1 MIASVIGF
9 MLLSSDAI
17 SFEDGGVAVKHFCD
31 AQNRDLPKS
40 NQINFISVMI
50 ASVIGFMLLSS
61 DAISFEDGGVAVS
74 GLANGYLGSKGL
86 LTAFIAAYATGIIY
100 KFFVSRNIT
109 IKMPEQVP
117 PNISQTFKDIIPFAA
132 CLTLFW
138 GIDATGII
146 YKFFV
151 SRNITIKM
159 PEQVPPNISQT
170 FKDIIPF
177 AACLTLFWGID
188 FGFRSVFGFC
198 FAQGVIQ
205 VFQPLFSAADGYLGL
220 AIIYGAMSLF
230 WFVGVHGPSIVEPAI
245 SAALISNLEI
255 NMAMYQAGEH
265 ATAVLTKPLQDFVV
279 AGVHGPSIVE
289 PAISA
294 ALISNLEI
302 NMAMYQAGEHATAVL
317 TKPLQDF
324 VVAMGGTGATLVI
337 CFMFAFLAKSKEM
350 RAVGRA
356 SAVPVCFGVN
366 EPFLFGAPMVLNPI
380 FFIPFILAP
389 IANIWITKFFIDV
402 LGMNGFMF
410 SLPWTTPAPVG
421 IAMGLGLQPLAFLLI
436 PILLVCFGVNE
447 PFLFGAPMVLNP
459 IFFIPFIF
467 APIANI
473 WITKFFI
480 DVLGMNGFMFSLP
493 WTTPAPVGIAMGLGL
508 QPLAFLLIPILLIA
522 DFVICYPFFK
532 VYDRQKCAEEA
543 EIDRDELAAIAAQK
557 EAAMNAAFQGQA
569 DTASVATGA
578 VAAAAADM
586 AAEKKLREGKAD
598 TAEGGRGADEASAYA
613 ALNGRRVLVLCQGGG
628 TSGLLAN
635 ALGRAEGKADT
646 AEGGRG
652 ADEASAY
659 AALNGRR
666 VLVLC
671 QGGGTSGLLA
681 NALGRAAREHGIDLE
696 TAADAYGNHI
706 DIMPDFDLVILA
718 PQAATYFDDL
728 KADGE
733 RAREHGIDLET
744 AADAYGNHIDIMPDF
759 DLVILAP
766 QAATYFDD
774 LKADGERMGVACCV
788 TRGKQYIDLT
798 RDGEAALA
806 FVAEQLGL

>member
-1 MIASVIGF
+1 MEKLIALIEKGKPFFNAIARNKYLKAIRDGFISVMPIIIVSSIFLLVSAVPNVWGF
-9 MLLSSDAI
+9 YWPAEINDVLMKAYNYSMGI
-17 SFEDGGVAVKHFCD
+17 VALCAAATTAKHFCD

-61 DAISFEDGGVAVS
+61 DAISFEDGGVAIS

-86 LTAFIAAYATGIIY
+86 LTAFIAAFATGIIY

-138 GIDATGII
+138 G
-146 YKFFV
+146 V
-151 SRNITIKM
+151 
-159 PEQVPPNISQT
+159 
-170 FKDIIPF
+170 
-177 AACLTLFWGID
+177 D

-230 WFVGVHGPSIVEPAI
+230 WFV
-245 SAALISNLEI
+245 
-255 NMAMYQAGEH
+255 
-265 ATAVLTKPLQDFVV
+265 
-279 AGVHGPSIVE
+279 GVHGPSIVE

-380 FFIPFILAP
+380 FFIPFI
-389 IANIWITKFFIDV
+389 
-402 LGMNGFMF
+402 
-410 SLPWTTPAPVG
+410 
-421 IAMGLGLQPLAFLLI
+421 
-436 PILLVCFGVNE
+436 
-447 PFLFGAPMVLNP
+447 
-459 IFFIPFIF
+459 F

-522 DFVICYPFFK
+522 DFVIYYPFFK

-543 EIDRDELAAIAAQK
+543 EVDRDELAAIAAQK

-635 ALGRAEGKADT
+635 ALGRA
-646 AEGGRG
+646 
-652 ADEASAY
+652 
-659 AALNGRR
+659 
-666 VLVLC
+666 
-671 QGGGTSGLLA
+671 
-681 NALGRAAREHGIDLE
+681 
-696 TAADAYGNHI
+696 
-706 DIMPDFDLVILA
+706 
-718 PQAATYFDDL
+718 
-728 KADGE
+728 
-733 RAREHGIDLET
+733 AREHGIDLET

-798 RDGEAALA
+798 RDGEASLA

>member
-1 MIASVIGF
+1 MEKLIALIEKGKPFFNAIARNKYLKAIRDGFISVMPIIIVSSIFLLVSAVPNVWGF
-9 MLLSSDAI
+9 YWPAEINDVLMKAYNYSMGI
-17 SFEDGGVAVKHFCD
+17 VALCAAATTAKHFCD

-61 DAISFEDGGVAVS
+61 DAISFEDGGVAIS

-86 LTAFIAAYATGIIY
+86 LTAFIAA
-100 KFFVSRNIT
+100 F
-109 IKMPEQVP
+109 
-117 PNISQTFKDIIPFAA
+117 
-132 CLTLFW
+132 
-138 GIDATGII
+138 ATGII

-279 AGVHGPSIVE
+279 A
-289 PAISA
+289 
-294 ALISNLEI
+294 
-302 NMAMYQAGEHATAVL
+302 
-317 TKPLQDF
+317 
-324 VVAMGGTGATLVI
+324 MGGTGATLVI

-380 FFIPFILAP
+380 FFIPFI
-389 IANIWITKFFIDV
+389 
-402 LGMNGFMF
+402 
-410 SLPWTTPAPVG
+410 
-421 IAMGLGLQPLAFLLI
+421 
-436 PILLVCFGVNE
+436 
-447 PFLFGAPMVLNP
+447 
-459 IFFIPFIF
+459 F

-473 WITKFFI
+473 LITKFFI

-522 DFVICYPFFK
+522 DFVIYYPFFK

-543 EIDRDELAAIAAQK
+543 EVDRDELAAIAAQK

-635 ALGRAEGKADT
+635 ALGRA
-646 AEGGRG
+646 
-652 ADEASAY
+652 
-659 AALNGRR
+659 
-666 VLVLC
+666 
-671 QGGGTSGLLA
+671 
-681 NALGRAAREHGIDLE
+681 
-696 TAADAYGNHI
+696 
-706 DIMPDFDLVILA
+706 
-718 PQAATYFDDL
+718 
-728 KADGE
+728 
-733 RAREHGIDLET
+733 AREHGIDLET

-798 RDGEAALA
+798 RDGEASLA

>member
-1 MIASVIGF
+1 MEKLIALIEKGKPFFNAIARNKYLKAIRDGFISVMPIIIVSSIFLLVSAVPNVWGF
-9 MLLSSDAI
+9 YWPAEINDVLMKAYNYSMGI
-17 SFEDGGVAVKHFCD
+17 VALCAAATTAKHFCD

-86 LTAFIAAYATGIIY
+86 LTAFIAA
-100 KFFVSRNIT
+100 F
-109 IKMPEQVP
+109 
-117 PNISQTFKDIIPFAA
+117 
-132 CLTLFW
+132 
-138 GIDATGII
+138 ATGII

-279 AGVHGPSIVE
+279 A
-289 PAISA
+289 
-294 ALISNLEI
+294 
-302 NMAMYQAGEHATAVL
+302 
-317 TKPLQDF
+317 
-324 VVAMGGTGATLVI
+324 MGGTGATLVI

-356 SAVPVCFGVN
+356 SAVP
-366 EPFLFGAPMVLNPI
+366 
-380 FFIPFILAP
+380 
-389 IANIWITKFFIDV
+389 
-402 LGMNGFMF
+402 
-410 SLPWTTPAPVG
+410 
-421 IAMGLGLQPLAFLLI
+421 
-436 PILLVCFGVNE
+436 VCFGVNE

-522 DFVICYPFFK
+522 DFVIYYPFFK

-543 EIDRDELAAIAAQK
+543 EVDRDELAAIAAQK

-598 TAEGGRGADEASAYA
+598 AADGGRAAD
-613 ALNGRRVLVLCQGGG
+613 
-628 TSGLLAN
+628 
-635 ALGRAEGKADT
+635 K
-646 AEGGRG
+646 
-652 ADEASAY
+652 ASAY

-733 RAREHGIDLET
+733 R
-744 AADAYGNHIDIMPDF
+744 
-759 DLVILAP
+759 
-766 QAATYFDD
+766 
-774 LKADGERMGVACCV
+774 MGVACCV

-798 RDGEAALA
+798 RDGEASLA

>member
-1 MIASVIGF
+1 MEKLIALIEKGKPFFNAIARNKYLKAIRDGFISVMPIIIVSSIFLLVSAVPNVWGF
-9 MLLSSDAI
+9 YWPAEINNVLMKAYNYSMGI
-17 SFEDGGVAVKHFCD
+17 VALCAAATTAKHFCD

-86 LTAFIAAYATGIIY
+86 LTAFIAA
-100 KFFVSRNIT
+100 F
-109 IKMPEQVP
+109 
-117 PNISQTFKDIIPFAA
+117 
-132 CLTLFW
+132 
-138 GIDATGII
+138 ATGII

-279 AGVHGPSIVE
+279 A
-289 PAISA
+289 
-294 ALISNLEI
+294 
-302 NMAMYQAGEHATAVL
+302 
-317 TKPLQDF
+317 
-324 VVAMGGTGATLVI
+324 MGGTGATLVI

-356 SAVPVCFGVN
+356 SAVP
-366 EPFLFGAPMVLNPI
+366 
-380 FFIPFILAP
+380 
-389 IANIWITKFFIDV
+389 
-402 LGMNGFMF
+402 
-410 SLPWTTPAPVG
+410 
-421 IAMGLGLQPLAFLLI
+421 
-436 PILLVCFGVNE
+436 VCFGVNE

-522 DFVICYPFFK
+522 DFVIYYPFFK

-543 EIDRDELAAIAAQK
+543 KVDRDELAAIAAQK

-635 ALGRAEGKADT
+635 ALGRA
-646 AEGGRG
+646 
-652 ADEASAY
+652 
-659 AALNGRR
+659 
-666 VLVLC
+666 
-671 QGGGTSGLLA
+671 
-681 NALGRAAREHGIDLE
+681 
-696 TAADAYGNHI
+696 
-706 DIMPDFDLVILA
+706 
-718 PQAATYFDDL
+718 
-728 KADGE
+728 
-733 RAREHGIDLET
+733 AREHGIDLET

-798 RDGEAALA
+798 RDGEASLA

>member
-1 MIASVIGF
+1 MEKLIALIEKGKPFFNAIARNKYLKAIRDGFISVMPIIIVWGIFLLVSAVPNVWGF
-9 MLLSSDAI
+9 YWPAEINDVLMKAYNYSMGI
-17 SFEDGGVAVKHFCD
+17 VALCAAATTAKHFCD

-61 DAISFEDGGVAVS
+61 DAISFEDGGVAIS

-86 LTAFIAAYATGIIY
+86 LTAFIAA
-100 KFFVSRNIT
+100 F
-109 IKMPEQVP
+109 
-117 PNISQTFKDIIPFAA
+117 
-132 CLTLFW
+132 
-138 GIDATGII
+138 ATGII

-279 AGVHGPSIVE
+279 A
-289 PAISA
+289 
-294 ALISNLEI
+294 
-302 NMAMYQAGEHATAVL
+302 
-317 TKPLQDF
+317 
-324 VVAMGGTGATLVI
+324 MGSTGATLVI

-356 SAVPVCFGVN
+356 SAVP
-366 EPFLFGAPMVLNPI
+366 
-380 FFIPFILAP
+380 
-389 IANIWITKFFIDV
+389 
-402 LGMNGFMF
+402 
-410 SLPWTTPAPVG
+410 
-421 IAMGLGLQPLAFLLI
+421 
-436 PILLVCFGVNE
+436 VCFGVNE

-522 DFVICYPFFK
+522 DFVIYYPFFK

-598 TAEGGRGADEASAYA
+598 TAEGGR
-613 ALNGRRVLVLCQGGG
+613 
-628 TSGLLAN
+628 T
-635 ALGRAEGKADT
+635 
-646 AEGGRG
+646 

-706 DIMPDFDLVILA
+706 D
-718 PQAATYFDDL
+718 T
-728 KADGE
+728 
-733 RAREHGIDLET
+733 
-744 AADAYGNHIDIMPDF
+744 MPDF

-798 RDGEAALA
+798 RDGEASLA

>member
-1 MIASVIGF
+1 MEKLIALIEKGKPFFNAIARNKYLKAIRDGFISVMPIIIVSSIFLLVSAVPNVWGF
-9 MLLSSDAI
+9 YWPAEINDVLMKAYNYSMGI
-17 SFEDGGVAVKHFCD
+17 VALCAAATTAKHFCD

-61 DAISFEDGGVAVS
+61 DAISFEDGGVAIS

-86 LTAFIAAYATGIIY
+86 LTAFIAA
-100 KFFVSRNIT
+100 F
-109 IKMPEQVP
+109 
-117 PNISQTFKDIIPFAA
+117 
-132 CLTLFW
+132 
-138 GIDATGII
+138 ATGII

-255 NMAMYQAGEH
+255 NMAMYQA
-265 ATAVLTKPLQDFVV
+265 A
-279 AGVHGPSIVE
+279 
-289 PAISA
+289 
-294 ALISNLEI
+294 
-302 NMAMYQAGEHATAVL
+302 EHATAVL

-356 SAVPVCFGVN
+356 SAVP
-366 EPFLFGAPMVLNPI
+366 
-380 FFIPFILAP
+380 
-389 IANIWITKFFIDV
+389 
-402 LGMNGFMF
+402 
-410 SLPWTTPAPVG
+410 
-421 IAMGLGLQPLAFLLI
+421 
-436 PILLVCFGVNE
+436 VCFGVNE

-522 DFVICYPFFK
+522 DFVIYYPFFK

-543 EIDRDELAAIAAQK
+543 EVDRDQLAAIAAQK

-586 AAEKKLREGKAD
+586 AAEKKHREGKVDAVD
-598 TAEGGRGADEASAYA
+598 GGRA
-613 ALNGRRVLVLCQGGG
+613 
-628 TSGLLAN
+628 
-635 ALGRAEGKADT
+635 
-646 AEGGRG
+646 

-733 RAREHGIDLET
+733 R
-744 AADAYGNHIDIMPDF
+744 
-759 DLVILAP
+759 
-766 QAATYFDD
+766 
-774 LKADGERMGVACCV
+774 MGVACCV

-798 RDGEAALA
+798 RDGEASLA

>member
-1 MIASVIGF
+1 MEKLIALIEKGKPFFNAIARNKYLKAIRDGFISVMPIIIVSSIFLLVSAVPNVWGF
-9 MLLSSDAI
+9 YWPAEINDVLMKAYNYSMGI
-17 SFEDGGVAVKHFCD
+17 VALCATATTAKHFCD

-50 ASVIGFMLLSS
+50 ASIIGFMLLSS
-61 DAISFEDGGVAVS
+61 DAISFEDGGVAIS

-86 LTAFIAAYATGIIY
+86 LTAFIAA
-100 KFFVSRNIT
+100 F
-109 IKMPEQVP
+109 
-117 PNISQTFKDIIPFAA
+117 
-132 CLTLFW
+132 
-138 GIDATGII
+138 ATGII

-279 AGVHGPSIVE
+279 A
-289 PAISA
+289 
-294 ALISNLEI
+294 
-302 NMAMYQAGEHATAVL
+302 
-317 TKPLQDF
+317 
-324 VVAMGGTGATLVI
+324 MGGTGATLVI

-356 SAVPVCFGVN
+356 SAVP
-366 EPFLFGAPMVLNPI
+366 
-380 FFIPFILAP
+380 
-389 IANIWITKFFIDV
+389 
-402 LGMNGFMF
+402 
-410 SLPWTTPAPVG
+410 
-421 IAMGLGLQPLAFLLI
+421 
-436 PILLVCFGVNE
+436 VCFGVNE

-522 DFVICYPFFK
+522 DFAIYYPFFK

-543 EIDRDELAAIAAQK
+543 EVDRDELAAIAAQK

-598 TAEGGRGADEASAYA
+598 AADGGRAAD
-613 ALNGRRVLVLCQGGG
+613 
-628 TSGLLAN
+628 
-635 ALGRAEGKADT
+635 K
-646 AEGGRG
+646 
-652 ADEASAY
+652 ASAY

-696 TAADAYGNHI
+696 TAADAYGS
-706 DIMPDFDLVILA
+706 
-718 PQAATYFDDL
+718 
-728 KADGE
+728 
-733 RAREHGIDLET
+733 
-744 AADAYGNHIDIMPDF
+744 HIDIMPDF

-798 RDGEAALA
+798 RDGEASLA

>member
-1 MIASVIGF
+1 MEKLIALIEKGKPFFNAIARNKYLKAIRDGFISVMPIIIVSSIFLLVSAVPNVWGF
-9 MLLSSDAI
+9 YWPAEINNVLMKAYNYSMGI
-17 SFEDGGVAVKHFCD
+17 VALCAAATTAKHFCD

-86 LTAFIAAYATGIIY
+86 LTAFIAA
-100 KFFVSRNIT
+100 F
-109 IKMPEQVP
+109 
-117 PNISQTFKDIIPFAA
+117 
-132 CLTLFW
+132 
-138 GIDATGII
+138 ATGII

-279 AGVHGPSIVE
+279 A
-289 PAISA
+289 
-294 ALISNLEI
+294 
-302 NMAMYQAGEHATAVL
+302 
-317 TKPLQDF
+317 
-324 VVAMGGTGATLVI
+324 MGGTGATLVI

-356 SAVPVCFGVN
+356 SAVP
-366 EPFLFGAPMVLNPI
+366 
-380 FFIPFILAP
+380 
-389 IANIWITKFFIDV
+389 
-402 LGMNGFMF
+402 
-410 SLPWTTPAPVG
+410 
-421 IAMGLGLQPLAFLLI
+421 
-436 PILLVCFGVNE
+436 VCFGVNE

-522 DFVICYPFFK
+522 DFVIYYPFFK

-598 TAEGGRGADEASAYA
+598 TAEGGR
-613 ALNGRRVLVLCQGGG
+613 
-628 TSGLLAN
+628 T
-635 ALGRAEGKADT
+635 
-646 AEGGRG
+646 

-733 RAREHGIDLET
+733 R
-744 AADAYGNHIDIMPDF
+744 
-759 DLVILAP
+759 
-766 QAATYFDD
+766 
-774 LKADGERMGVACCV
+774 MGVACCV

-798 RDGEAALA
+798 RDGEASLA

>member
-1 MIASVIGF
+1 MEKLIALIEKGKPFFNAIARNKYLKAIRDGFISVMPIIIVSSIFLLVSAVPNVWGF
-9 MLLSSDAI
+9 YWPAEVNDVLMKAYNYSMGI
-17 SFEDGGVAVKHFCD
+17 VALCAAATTAKHFCD

-86 LTAFIAAYATGIIY
+86 LTAFIAA
-100 KFFVSRNIT
+100 F
-109 IKMPEQVP
+109 
-117 PNISQTFKDIIPFAA
+117 
-132 CLTLFW
+132 
-138 GIDATGII
+138 ATGII

-279 AGVHGPSIVE
+279 A
-289 PAISA
+289 
-294 ALISNLEI
+294 
-302 NMAMYQAGEHATAVL
+302 
-317 TKPLQDF
+317 
-324 VVAMGGTGATLVI
+324 MGGTGATLVI

-402 LGMNGFMF
+402 LG
-410 SLPWTTPAPVG
+410 
-421 IAMGLGLQPLAFLLI
+421 I
-436 PILLVCFGVNE
+436 
-447 PFLFGAPMVLNP
+447 
-459 IFFIPFIF
+459 
-467 APIANI
+467 
-473 WITKFFI
+473 
-480 DVLGMNGFMFSLP
+480 NGFMFSLP

-522 DFVICYPFFK
+522 DFVIYYPFFK

-543 EIDRDELAAIAAQK
+543 EVDRDELAAIAAQK

-586 AAEKKLREGKAD
+586 AAEKRLR
-598 TAEGGRGADEASAYA
+598 
-613 ALNGRRVLVLCQGGG
+613 
-628 TSGLLAN
+628 
-635 ALGRAEGKADT
+635 EGKADT

-733 RAREHGIDLET
+733 R
-744 AADAYGNHIDIMPDF
+744 
-759 DLVILAP
+759 
-766 QAATYFDD
+766 
-774 LKADGERMGVACCV
+774 MGVACCV

-798 RDGEAALA
+798 RDGEASLA

>member
-1 MIASVIGF
+1 MEKLIALIEKGKPFFNAIARNKYLKAIRDGFISVMPIIIVSSIFLLVSAVPNVWGF
-9 MLLSSDAI
+9 YWPAEINDVLMKAYNYSMGI
-17 SFEDGGVAVKHFCD
+17 VALCATATTAKHFCD

-50 ASVIGFMLLSS
+50 ASIIGFMLLSS
-61 DAISFEDGGVAVS
+61 DAISFENGGMTIS

-86 LTAFIAAYATGIIY
+86 LTAFIAA
-100 KFFVSRNIT
+100 F
-109 IKMPEQVP
+109 
-117 PNISQTFKDIIPFAA
+117 
-132 CLTLFW
+132 
-138 GIDATGII
+138 ATGII

-279 AGVHGPSIVE
+279 A
-289 PAISA
+289 
-294 ALISNLEI
+294 
-302 NMAMYQAGEHATAVL
+302 
-317 TKPLQDF
+317 
-324 VVAMGGTGATLVI
+324 MGGTGATLVI

-380 FFIPFILAP
+380 FFIPFI
-389 IANIWITKFFIDV
+389 
-402 LGMNGFMF
+402 
-410 SLPWTTPAPVG
+410 
-421 IAMGLGLQPLAFLLI
+421 
-436 PILLVCFGVNE
+436 
-447 PFLFGAPMVLNP
+447 
-459 IFFIPFIF
+459 F

-480 DVLGMNGFMFSLP
+480 DFLGMNGFMFSLP

-522 DFVICYPFFK
+522 DFVIYYPFFK

-543 EIDRDELAAIAAQK
+543 EVDQDELAAIAAQK

-578 VAAAAADM
+578 VAAAAASM
-586 AAEKKLREGKAD
+586 AAEKKLREGKAG
-598 TAEGGRGADEASAYA
+598 TANTASEGPAAPTGTGQASDKAGAYA
-613 ALNGRRVLVLCQGGG
+613 AL
-628 TSGLLAN
+628 
-635 ALGRAEGKADT
+635 D
-646 AEGGRG
+646 
-652 ADEASAY
+652 
-659 AALNGRR
+659 GRR

-696 TAADAYGNHI
+696 TAADAYGS
-706 DIMPDFDLVILA
+706 
-718 PQAATYFDDL
+718 
-728 KADGE
+728 
-733 RAREHGIDLET
+733 
-744 AADAYGNHIDIMPDF
+744 HIDIMPDF

-798 RDGEAALA
+798 RDGEASLA

>member
-1 MIASVIGF
+1 MEKLIALIEKGKPFFNAIARNKYLKAIRDGFISVMPIIIVSSIFLLVSAVPNVWGF
-9 MLLSSDAI
+9 YWPAEINDVLMKAYNYSMGI
-17 SFEDGGVAVKHFCD
+17 VALCAAATTAKHFCD

-61 DAISFEDGGVAVS
+61 DSISFEDGGVAIS

-86 LTAFIAAYATGIIY
+86 LTAFIAA
-100 KFFVSRNIT
+100 F
-109 IKMPEQVP
+109 
-117 PNISQTFKDIIPFAA
+117 
-132 CLTLFW
+132 
-138 GIDATGII
+138 ATGII

-279 AGVHGPSIVE
+279 A
-289 PAISA
+289 
-294 ALISNLEI
+294 
-302 NMAMYQAGEHATAVL
+302 
-317 TKPLQDF
+317 
-324 VVAMGGTGATLVI
+324 MGGTGATLVI

-356 SAVPVCFGVN
+356 SAVP
-366 EPFLFGAPMVLNPI
+366 
-380 FFIPFILAP
+380 
-389 IANIWITKFFIDV
+389 
-402 LGMNGFMF
+402 
-410 SLPWTTPAPVG
+410 
-421 IAMGLGLQPLAFLLI
+421 
-436 PILLVCFGVNE
+436 VCFGVNE

-522 DFVICYPFFK
+522 DFVIYYPFFK

-543 EIDRDELAAIAAQK
+543 EVDRDELAAIAAQK
-557 EAAMNAAFQGQA
+557 EAAMKAAFQGQA

-586 AAEKKLREGKAD
+586 SAEKKLREGKAD
-598 TAEGGRGADEASAYA
+598 TADS
-613 ALNGRRVLVLCQGGG
+613 
-628 TSGLLAN
+628 
-635 ALGRAEGKADT
+635 
-646 AEGGRG
+646 GRG

-733 RAREHGIDLET
+733 R
-744 AADAYGNHIDIMPDF
+744 
-759 DLVILAP
+759 
-766 QAATYFDD
+766 
-774 LKADGERMGVACCV
+774 MGVACCV

-798 RDGEAALA
+798 RDGEASLA

>member
-1 MIASVIGF
+1 MEKLIALIEKGKPFFNAIARNKYLKAIRDGFISVMPIIIVSSIFLLVSAVPNVWGF
-9 MLLSSDAI
+9 YWPAEINDVLMKAYSYSMGI
-17 SFEDGGVAVKHFCD
+17 VALCAAATTAKHFCD

-61 DAISFEDGGVAVS
+61 DAISFEDGGVAIS

-86 LTAFIAAYATGIIY
+86 LTAFIAAFATGIIY

-138 GIDATGII
+138 G
-146 YKFFV
+146 V
-151 SRNITIKM
+151 
-159 PEQVPPNISQT
+159 
-170 FKDIIPF
+170 
-177 AACLTLFWGID
+177 D

-230 WFVGVHGPSIVEPAI
+230 WFV
-245 SAALISNLEI
+245 
-255 NMAMYQAGEH
+255 
-265 ATAVLTKPLQDFVV
+265 
-279 AGVHGPSIVE
+279 GVHGPSIVE

-380 FFIPFILAP
+380 FFIPFI
-389 IANIWITKFFIDV
+389 
-402 LGMNGFMF
+402 
-410 SLPWTTPAPVG
+410 
-421 IAMGLGLQPLAFLLI
+421 
-436 PILLVCFGVNE
+436 
-447 PFLFGAPMVLNP
+447 
-459 IFFIPFIF
+459 F

-522 DFVICYPFFK
+522 DFVIYYPFFK

-543 EIDRDELAAIAAQK
+543 EVDRDELAAIAAQK

-586 AAEKKLREGKAD
+586 AAEKRLR
-598 TAEGGRGADEASAYA
+598 
-613 ALNGRRVLVLCQGGG
+613 
-628 TSGLLAN
+628 
-635 ALGRAEGKADT
+635 EGKADT

-733 RAREHGIDLET
+733 R
-744 AADAYGNHIDIMPDF
+744 
-759 DLVILAP
+759 
-766 QAATYFDD
+766 
-774 LKADGERMGVACCV
+774 MGVACCV

-798 RDGEAALA
+798 RDGEASLA